1 MGRNL
6 WVPVVS
12 GPLASWAAGYG
23 LWLADRGFAP
33 STVSRRLGQF
43 ARLDRW
49 LEREGLGVGE
59 LTAERFEEFS
69 RALRAAGY
77 VSWVT
82 PRCLTLPLEYLR
94 EAGVVPPAAARAEG
108 AVEELLAGWRRYL
121 VCERGL
127 VERSCVRYELDARP
141 FLVEFVSRYG
151 SGLGELGAADVN
163 GFLARECPLRSAV
176 GARNLVVALRS
187 LLRYLHVAGVTVTP
201 LVWALPRVAARPD
214 RSLPRGLEPGM
225 LARLLASCDRRR
237 TLGRRNYAILLLLAR
252 LGLRAGEVAALGL
265 DDVDWRAGEVLI
277 RGKGDRRDRL
287 PLPVDV
293 GQALA
298 GYLRRRPVATC
309 RALFLGVLAPVGPLS
324 GGAISMVVRDACVRA
339 GIPPVGAHR
348 LRHTAATGMLR
359 EGASLTEIAQVLRH
373 SRIETTVIYAKVDHL
388 ALRALAP
395 VWPGGEAA

>member
-1 MGRNL
+1 
-6 WVPVVS
+6 
-12 GPLASWAAGYG
+12 LASWAAGYG

-49 LEREGLGVGE
+49 LEREGLSVGE
-59 LTAERFEEFS
+59 LTAERVEEFS
-69 RALRAAGY
+69 GALRAAGY

-94 EAGVVPPAAARAEG
+94 EAGVVPPAAARVGTAG
-108 AVEELLAGWRRYL
+108 PVEELLAGWRRYL

-127 VERSCVRYELDARP
+127 AERSCVRYERDARP
-141 FLVEFVSRYG
+141 FLAELVDRYG
-151 SGLGELGAADVN
+151 SGLGELDAADVN
-163 GFLARECPLRSAV
+163 GFLTRECPRRSAV
-176 GARNLVVALRS
+176 GTRNLVVALRS
-187 LLRYLHVAGVTVTP
+187 LLRYLHVAGVTAVP

-214 RSLPRGLEPGM
+214 RSLPRGLEPAM

-252 LGLRAGEVAALGL
+252 LGLRAGEVAALAL
-265 DDVDWRAGEVLI
+265 DDVDWRAGEVSI
-277 RGKGDRRDRL
+277 RGKGDRHDRL
-287 PLPVDV
+287 PLPADV
-293 GQALA
+293 GQALVD
-298 GYLRRRPVATC
+298 YLRRRRGPAAC
-309 RALFLGVLAPVGPLS
+309 RTLFLGVLAPIGPLS

-339 GIPPVGAHR
+339 GIPPAGAHR

-373 SRIETTVIYAKVDHL
+373 SRIETAAIYAKIDHL

-395 VWPGGEAA
+395 VWPGGETA